1 MKKETNIFWEVE
13 ELKKIGESQPDV
25 VEVALKDLWRNR
37 PELYKAVVMNA
48 YIDEIISL
56 SKAAELLNI
65 SRLELETEFRIK
77 GIPIRHLSSEDIVAE
92 VEAIKE
98 W

>member
-1 MKKETNIFWEVE
+1 MKKESNIFWEVE
-13 ELKKIGESQPDV
+13 ELRKIGENQPEV
-25 VEVALKDLWRNR
+25 IEVALKDLWKNR
-37 PELYKAVVMNA
+37 PELYKSVIINA
-48 YIDEIISL
+48 YIDEKINL

-65 SRLELETEFRIK
+65 SRQELEKEFRVK
-77 GIPIRHLSSEDIVAE
+77 GIPIRHLSAEDIVAE

>member
-1 MKKETNIFWEVE
+1 MLWEVE
-13 ELKKIGESQPDV
+13 ELKKIGETQPEVID
-25 VEVALKDLWRNR
+25 VALKELWRIR
-37 PELYKAVVMNA
+37 PELYKMVVINA
-48 YIDEIISL
+48 YIDGKINL
-56 SKAAELLNI
+56 SKAAEFLNMP
-65 SRLELETEFRIK
+65 RLKLERELKAK

>member
-1 MKKETNIFWEVE
+1 MLWEVE
-13 ELKKIGESQPDV
+13 ELKKVSEINPEM
-25 VEVALKDLWRNR
+25 VEEAMKYLWEKK

-48 YIDEIISL
+48 YLDEKINL
-56 SKAAELLNI
+56 TKASELLGI
-65 SRLELETEFRIK
+65 SRLEFERELKQK
-77 GIPIRHLSSEDIVAE
+77 GVPIRHLSQEDIVAE

>member
-56 SKAAELLNI
+56 SKAAELLNM
-65 SRLELETEFRIK
+65 SRLELEKEFRIK

-92 VEAIKE
+92 VDAIKE